1 MGIKVS
7 SKANGFNSS
16 PILKI
21 KNYRCCPVADIC
33 RYCNFKMAKRCCLYR
48 EIQFLKLIKCFSYKC
63 VNSKDCIEMICDCL
77 FNIEKR
83 IHINDIPTIEE
94 ILSNSYVVKR
104 PLIKLNQHFIPRIDI
119 NSKNISKRQVSLIG
133 DLNFDILAVGLQD
146 IISNNPNLL
155 IKSNYLCDL
164 HDLLQFK
171 GKILLLTNMYDNFC
185 EKILKAN
192 NLFKFID
199 LLKILNPDIITTF
212 DANFYTVQPLFIT
225 LYQLN
230 RILKANYYLNNLNI
244 HQIALV
250 PPIPLFLFKK
260 VCKLMIGLGYK
271 TIGVP
276 LQEINK
282 NHEFKFRDYI
292 VGILNQ
298 FKLKYDINFIL
309 ISTHPY
315 SKSHVD
321 CFSSHTWVVKNTKS
335 LSIDEKMPVWANNL
349 KKSRRIAYD
358 SFKQQTIIKYIQE
371 VV

>member
-1 MGIKVS
+1 LGIKVN
-7 SKANGFNSS
+7 SKSNGLNSS

-21 KNYRCCPVADIC
+21 KNYRFCPVANIC
-33 RYCNFKMAKRCCLYR
+33 RYCNFKMAKRCCLYIK
-48 EIQFLKLIKCFSYKC
+48 IQFLNFIDCFSYNC
-63 VNSKDCIEMICDCL
+63 INSKDCIEIISDYL
-77 FNIEKR
+77 YNIEKR

-104 PLIKLNQHFIPRIDI
+104 PFRLLNQHFIPRIDTNSI
-119 NSKNISKRQVSLIG
+119 NVRERQASLIE
-133 DLNFDILAVGLQD
+133 DLNFEILAVSLQD
-146 IISNNPNLL
+146 IISSNPNLL

-164 HDLLQFK
+164 HDLLKFK

-185 EKILKAN
+185 EKILNPN

-199 LLKILNPDIITTF
+199 LLNILNPDIITTF
-212 DANFYTVQPLFIT
+212 DANFYTAQPLFIT

-230 RILKANYYLNNLNI
+230 RILKANYYLSNLKI
-244 HQIALV
+244 HQIGLI
-250 PPIPLFLFKK
+250 PPIPLYLFKK
-260 VCKLMIGLGYK
+260 VCKLMINLGYK

-298 FKLKYDINFIL
+298 FKLKYNINFIL

-315 SKSHVD
+315 PKSHVD

-335 LSIDEKMPVWANNL
+335 LGIDEKMRVWENNL
-349 KKSRRIAYD
+349 KESKRIAYN
-358 SFKQQTIIKYIQE
+358 SFKQQTLIKYIQE